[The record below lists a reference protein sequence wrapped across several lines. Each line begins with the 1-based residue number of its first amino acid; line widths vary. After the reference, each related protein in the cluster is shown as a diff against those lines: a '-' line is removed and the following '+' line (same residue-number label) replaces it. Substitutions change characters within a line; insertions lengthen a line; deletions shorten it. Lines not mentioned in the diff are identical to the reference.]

1 MKIDL
6 HSHTSHGSS
15 CAYMD
20 PAQLVERA
28 KQVGLDGVCITDHDQ
43 IWARDAIQRI
53 RDRHDFLVIGGA
65 EVSTDCG
72 EILVFGLHE
81 SVLKV
86 GSASELRAMVDDA
99 GGVMI
104 LAHPFRGEPELVSA
118 HAGGE
123 YETDGQEPGP
133 FDALAQR
140 PVFQFVDGM
149 EVYNGQS
156 GMWEA
161 VFTADVAAHL
171 NIPGTGGSDA
181 HAVHGVGSCYTA
193 FDGTIR
199 SEDDL
204 VEEIKAGRC
213 RAVDTRWK
221 IR

>member
-20 PAQLVERA
+20 PDQLVKRA
-28 KQVGLDGVCITDHDQ
+28 KAVGLDGVCITDHDQ

-72 EILVFGLHE
+72 EILTFGLHE

-86 GSASELRAMVDDA
+86 GTPSGLRAMVDAA
-99 GGVMI
+99 GGAMV
-104 LAHPFRGEPELVSA
+104 LAHPFRTEPELVSSRDQA
-118 HAGGE
+118 TYGE
-123 YETDGQEPGP
+123 EPGP

-140 PVFQFVDGM
+140 PVFQFLDGM

-156 GMWEA
+156 GKREA
-161 VFTADVAAHL
+161 AFTADAAVHL
-171 NIPGTGGSDA
+171 NLPGTGGSDA

-193 FDGTIR
+193 FEARIR
-199 SEDDL
+199 CEKDL
-204 VEEIKAGRC
+204 VEEIKVGRC

-221 IR
+221 TQ